1 MKKVYLFAGMLLG
14 VTLSAQQPVT
24 PGPAVTQ
31 SRTFNKNKVMSAH
44 QSADRNT
51 SWWLNYAFAADSIYG
66 NVAELNANYLFP
78 DSSVLGEFGAGN
90 FAPVW
95 IHSIAQTMDPTSF
108 YYNQTSG
115 CTITDADSY
124 SVDSLGIVYAYER
137 NIANPNIVDTL
148 VIKLTHNTTTAN
160 WLSSGFIGATAANY
174 NTDTVGFKIPK
185 YDYINNYAAGTTS
198 TSVVK
203 IPLTDADTAVTFY
216 GYKAFGVGNFVV
228 PAGKVVGVSISFLP
242 GYAYAFGDT
251 LETELNSFF
260 FTSYEEQGAGTF
272 VVYNDCNYQ
281 SATCDYN
288 VSGIVR
294 SAERYNINGNSWN
307 GNYIPTY
314 AFTAPYSLEHHLID
328 WKVSTPPTSVNEVN
342 GTGISLGQNMPNP
355 ADNNTAIQYSLK
367 NAGAVSIMIT
377 DITGKVVYTSNEG
390 NKAAG
395 NHTLN
400 VNTENMTAGVYFYT
414 LTVDGVSVTNKMTV
428 AH

>member
-1 MKKVYLFAGMLLG
+1 MKKVYLIAGVLFG
-14 VTLSAQQPVT
+14 VTLAAQQPVT

-31 SRTFNKNKVMSAH
+31 NRTLNKSKIDAFH

-66 NVAELNANYLFP
+66 NIAELNANYLFP
-78 DSSVLGEFGAGN
+78 DSTVLGEFGAGN

-95 IHSIAQTMDPTSF
+95 VHSIAQTMDPTSF
-108 YYNQTSG
+108 YYNQAAG

-124 SVDSLGIVYAYER
+124 SVDSMGVVYVYER
-137 NIANPNIVDTL
+137 NIQNANIVDTL

-160 WLSSGFIGATAANY
+160 WLSSGFIGTTAANY

-185 YDYINNYAAGTTS
+185 YDYMNNYATGTTS

-228 PAGKVVGVSISFLP
+228 PAGRVVGVSISFLP

-251 LETELNSFF
+251 LETELNSFLF
-260 FTSYEEQGAGTF
+260 ASYEEQGASTF
-272 VVYNDCNYQ
+272 PVYNDCNYQ
-281 SATCDYN
+281 AATCDYN

-294 SAERYNINGNSWN
+294 SDERYNVNGNSWN

-328 WKVSTPPTSVNEVN
+328 WKVSTPPTSVGEVN
-342 GTGISLGQNMPNP
+342 GTGIGLGQNMPNP
-355 ADNNTAIQYSLK
+355 ADGSTTIQYSLK

-400 VNTENMTAGVYFYT
+400 VNTENMNAGVYFYT

-428 AH
+428 TH